1 MLTISDPLRS
11 GSVRYYNDTARAA
24 AAADMD
30 RRKAGGGLG
39 EYYTEGDTRA
49 PIWIGVGDTEKLAQL
64 TGLSTAD
71 LAGGEAD
78 MDDVGRWLEDGI
90 APNGASGRRY
100 GKKSARGFDLVFC
113 APKSVSLLRALSTD
127 DVVVKALTEAHHTAV
142 HAGMEYLATHAG
154 YTRVHNKETG
164 KKDLATLPGLV
175 AAAYQHE
182 TSRAGDPHLHS
193 HVILFNKQARDDG
206 EMVSYDSKSLHHES
220 RAAGLVYQ
228 ATLRAEMHRLA
239 GLEMGKIDPSTG
251 LGDIAG
257 IPRDLIDAASQR
269 STQLRE
275 WAHEHLV
282 VTDDDSLTA
291 GQLSAAQK
299 ATRPSKPEHK
309 PWAELRQEW
318 ADRFGALE
326 IDQAAQL
333 KARRERESVTADLIQ
348 IARQAAADIDKP
360 AFTRADLVEAIGARL
375 PAVVEGAPF
384 GPREQLEALA
394 NIVGMRITEARKPH
408 EREGH
413 EHYTVEPIIAEEAAV
428 LQLISARNDRTALP
442 DSALELDELSAEQ
455 ARAISNIANSPW
467 LIQVLAAPAGAGKT
481 TSLRAL
487 REGVHRANPKG
498 RVIVLAPTG
507 KAVDEA
513 VRECAGDTGY
523 TVAKALR
530 GLRRGTFKFDPDTLV
545 IVDEAGMVGTPELR
559 QLFTATTQAGIKTV
573 NVCDPYQLAPVKSR
587 GGMMEQ
593 LCEDLPW
600 AQELTEVWRMNDP
613 AERTASLALRN
624 GGGSARRRAVEWYR
638 RNNRLHIGDELAMSQ
653 DAFDAY
659 NRSIAEGKEAL
670 IAADRWEICDALNIR
685 IHNQNLA
692 DGAPSVPAARGHQI
706 AVGDIIISREN
717 TETIDVYD
725 AVDIT
730 KKVAEQVR
738 NGQRWQVYRV
748 DPKTNRIAARRI
760 GDKARTVFEGDYLAQ
775 HVHLGYAVTIQASQ
789 GATIDGDC
797 HEILSRP
804 GDRAKAYVG
813 MTRAKQENHVY
824 IYAKT
829 PGERDHEH
837 AELDP
842 SVHIAHRGNSREAA
856 AALREILS
864 RDTRPKTI
872 LATTAEVDPAHLPT
886 PVLARKRAYKDTLD
900 ACRTEHRRHTEVAA
914 DLHALADEVDY
925 LAAAGH
931 HRSGITYWRK
941 PAESWAHLD
950 DSTRAAVR
958 TISASAP
965 NIQVLTV
972 HPDGDKALA
981 LKAIHASAQA
991 NNCPVLAVPATK
1003 RAGTFLKETAY
1014 SDRWSSAARYREQL
1028 DTGKRKPLDKGALV
1042 VIDDA
1047 DHLDAEHL
1055 RFFTDHAAQTDTK
1068 LLLIRSASS
1077 QREPKHTLVKALADT
1092 LPWAQEL
1099 GTPAHHD
1106 KNHRTAIERV
1116 TEHLHEHRLTN
1127 HDRTT
1132 ATELLNRAT
1141 APQWDQSR
1149 AATPVVDMEDLRAE
1163 VGCLAVAGGVSGQAI
1178 YPPPP
1183 DRYASVPE
1191 PDRKAVALAASGVQ
1205 SVQVLTVGN
1214 GADKATALEA
1224 IASAARA
1231 DDKQVFAIPATDEA
1245 KAFALEHRYAD
1256 GHNTPEAV
1264 HGGLSAG
1271 HATVPA
1277 GTLLIVDD
1285 ADQLTAEHVHYFT
1298 EHASRTNTKLLLVR
1312 NPSSEREPR
1321 QTLVETLATHLPW
1334 AQQIGTVPD
1343 HEPATEIEQARHLEA
1358 PDTERSDPTNR
1369 QEALD
1374 LVTRHGTITRE
1385 YNRRV
1390 ASLRRPSHSLGRDKD
1405 RSQDRSSG
1413 YEL

>member
-30 RRKAGGGLG
+30 RRRAGGGLG

-49 PIWIGVGDTEKLAQL
+49 PVWIGVGDTEKLAEL

-78 MDDVGRWLEDGI
+78 MDVVGRWLEDGI

-100 GKKSARGFDLVFC
+100 GKKSTRGFDLVFC

-154 YTRVHNKETG
+154 YTRVHNRDNGE
-164 KKDLATLPGLV
+164 KDLVKLPGLV

-182 TSRAGDPHLHS
+182 TSREGDPHLHS
-193 HVILFNKQARDDG
+193 HVILFNKQGRDDG
-206 EMVSYDSKSLHHES
+206 EMVSYDSKSLHDES
-220 RAAGLVYQ
+220 RAAGMVYQ

-239 GLEMGKIDPSTG
+239 SLEMGKIDPSTG

-257 IPRDLIDAASQR
+257 VPRDLIDAASQR

-282 VTDDDSLTA
+282 VTDDHRLTA

-326 IDQAAQL
+326 VDQAAQL
-333 KARRERESVTADLIQ
+333 KARREREAVTVTVGQ
-348 IARQAAADIDKP
+348 IARQAAATIDKP
-360 AFTRADLVEAIGARL
+360 AFTRADLIEAIGARL

-384 GPREQLEALA
+384 GPREQLEVLA
-394 NIVGMRITEARKPH
+394 DNVGMRITETRKPH
-408 EREGH
+408 QRERN
-413 EHYTVEPIIAEEAAV
+413 EHYTVAPIIAEEAAV
-428 LQLISARNDRTALP
+428 LGLIGARNDRTTLP
-442 DSALELDELSAEQ
+442 DSALELDELSPEQ
-455 ARAISNIANSPW
+455 ARVIGNIARSPW
-467 LIQVLAAPAGAGKT
+467 LIQTLSAPAGAGKT
-481 TSLRAL
+481 HSLRAL

-498 RVIVLAPTG
+498 QVLVLAPTG

-513 VRECAGDTGY
+513 VRECAGDVGY
-523 TVAKALR
+523 TVDKVLW
-530 GLRRGTFKFDPDTLV
+530 GLRRGTFTLDPDALV
-545 IVDEAGMVGTPELR
+545 IIDEAGMVGTPKLR
-559 QLFTATTQAGIKTV
+559 QLYAATTQAGIKALSV
-573 NVCDPYQLAPVKSR
+573 GDPYQLTPVKDR
-587 GGMMEQ
+587 GGMFEQ
-593 LCEDLPW
+593 LCNDLPW

-613 AERTASLALRN
+613 AERTASLALRH

-638 RNNRLHIGDELAMSQ
+638 RNDRLHIGDELAMSQ

-670 IAADRWEICDALNIR
+670 IAADRWEVCDALNIR
-685 IHNQNLA
+685 IHNQNLTE
-692 DGAPSVPAARGHQI
+692 GAPIVPAARGHHI
-706 AVGDIIISREN
+706 AAGDIIISRKN
-717 TETIDVYD
+717 SDTIDVYD
-725 AVDIT
+725 PVDNA

-738 NGQRWQVYRV
+738 NGQRWQVLRV

-760 GDKARTVFEGDYLAQ
+760 GDKARTVFEGDYLTQ

-797 HEILSRP
+797 HEILSRT

-813 MTRAKQENHVY
+813 MTRAKHENHVY
-824 IYAKT
+824 IYEKT

-837 AELDP
+837 AEFNS
-842 SVHIAHRGNSREAA
+842 SVHLARRGDSREAA
-856 AALREILS
+856 AALREILG
-864 RDTRPKTI
+864 RDDRPQTI
-872 LATTAEVDPAHLPT
+872 LAATAAVDPAHLPA
-886 PVLARKRAYKDTLD
+886 PVLAHKKDYEATLD

-914 DLHALADEVDY
+914 DLHALAEEVDY

-931 HRSGITYWRK
+931 HRSAVTYWRK
-941 PAESWAHLD
+941 PTEAWAHLD

-965 NIQVLTV
+965 SIQVLTV
-972 HPDGDKALA
+972 HPDGDKSAALN
-981 LKAIHASAQA
+981 AIHASAQA
-991 NNCPVLAVPATK
+991 NNCSVLAVPATK
-1003 RAGTFLKETAY
+1003 RALNFVKENAY
-1014 SDRWSSAARYREQL
+1014 SDRWSTAGRYREQL
-1028 DTGKRKPLDKGALV
+1028 DTGKRTAPEKGALV

-1047 DHLDAEHL
+1047 DHLDVEHL
-1055 RFFTDHAAQTDTK
+1055 RFFTDQAAQTDTK

-1077 QREPKHTLVKALADT
+1077 QREPEHTLVKALADT

-1099 GTPAHHD
+1099 GTPAPHAKSQH
-1106 KNHRTAIERV
+1106 TAMERV
-1116 TEHLHEHRLTN
+1116 AEHLHEHRLTN

-1132 ATELLNRAT
+1132 AAELLSRTT
-1141 APQWDQSR
+1141 APQWDQS
-1149 AATPVVDMEDLRAE
+1149 APVVDVEMLRAE
-1163 VGCLAVAGGVSGQAI
+1163 VDSLHAAGGVSAAAA
-1178 YPPPP
+1178 YAPPA

-1191 PDRKAVALAASGVQ
+1191 QDRRAVASVAAAPQ
-1205 SVQVLTVGN
+1205 SVQVLTIGT
-1214 GADKATALEA
+1214 GADKATALSA
-1224 IASAARA
+1224 IADAARGDHHKVLA
-1231 DDKQVFAIPATDEA
+1231 LPVTDDA
-1245 KAFALEHRYAD
+1245 KTFYAEHPYAD
-1256 GHNTPEAV
+1256 GYNTPTVA
-1264 HGGLSAG
+1264 HDTLAAG
-1271 HATVPA
+1271 EVTLPA
-1277 GTLLIVDD
+1277 GTLLVVDD
-1285 ADQLTAEHVHYFT
+1285 ADQLAANQVRYFT
-1298 EHASRTNTKLLLVR
+1298 EHAANTKTKLLLV
-1312 NPSSEREPR
+1312 NNAATEREPR
-1321 QTLVETLATHLPW
+1321 QSVVEELATHLPW
-1334 AQQIGTVPD
+1334 AQQIGTVAD
-1343 HEPATEIEQARHLEA
+1343 REPTTQIEQARHLTV
-1358 PDTERSDPTNR
+1358 PDPALEDPTNR

-1374 LVTRHGTITRE
+1374 LATRHGNITRE
-1385 YNRRV
+1385 YRSRA
-1390 ASLRRPSHSLGRDKD
+1390 ASLNRTSRSIARNQE